1 MYNKFLVVASKQDL
15 AGVNITTQLSQ
26 FRKNFFIEGTDIK
39 KFFDFYLIDDSILHT
54 GNLAPNKIDDYDFII
69 FASKH
74 SSEKKEKTLSIHAP
88 GNWGRADLGGAS
100 GKICKTSALFQKQT
114 LQKLKSNAR
123 KNRLDKHYKIT
134 MEVTHHGPLINKP
147 CFFIEIGS
155 TETEWKDRRAGFVIA
170 KTIAEIILEFK
181 ENPYSEIGIGIG
193 GPHYCPSFTKLQLNS
208 NVAFSHVIPQYA
220 MPITEEMIREAWE
233 KTEEEVDFA
242 VVDWKGLGVSE
253 ERKKVI
259 AFLEKNNLPWKKTK
273 DIKR

>member
-1 MYNKFLVVASKQDL
+1 ML
-15 AGVNITTQLSQ
+15 
-26 FRKNFFIEGTDIK
+26 
-39 KFFDFYLIDDSILHT
+39 
-54 GNLAPNKIDDYDFII
+54 
-69 FASKH
+69 
-74 SSEKKEKTLSIHAP
+74 TLSLVAILAAVQEPKEEVLYNGLRLPSPWPPKNGHAWSAR
-88 GNWGRADLGGAS
+88 GSLKRRLGGAS

-193 GPHYCPSFTKLQLNS
+193 GPHYCPNFTKLQLNS